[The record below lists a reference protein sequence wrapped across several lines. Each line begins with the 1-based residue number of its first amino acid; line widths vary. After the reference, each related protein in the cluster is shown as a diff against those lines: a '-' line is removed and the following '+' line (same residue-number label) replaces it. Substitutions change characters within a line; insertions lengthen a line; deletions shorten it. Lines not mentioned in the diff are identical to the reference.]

1 MKRYILNMFIIYF
14 LEYSVYTG
22 LSERENFFK
31 YVDIVGLFMKKLNMK
46 HFYYFIKQVL
56 FYQDQ
61 VFLFSKI

>member
-1 MKRYILNMFIIYF
+1 MFIIYF

-46 HFYYFIKQVL
+46 LFYHFIKQVL